1 MATFREIL
9 QDIVNKSDEDK
20 LRLALQ
26 ALSNLRP
33 VLAQLDKETNGVRLV
48 CAILSTAAAAD
59 GKLSGLEFSLIS
71 SVMEAERVKL
81 SQDEVLSLVR
91 NYGNRN
97 GYALIQKVSQVLPT
111 DNKGDLVIAVA
122 AVCAL
127 DDRISSDELKFIESL
142 L

>member
-20 LRLALQ
+20 LRLALT

-59 GKLSGLEFSLIS
+59 GKLSGIEYSLIEN
-71 SVMEAERVKL
+71 VMKAEHVTL
-81 SQDEVLSLVR
+81 SQDEILSLVR
-91 NYGNRN
+91 NYGNKN
-97 GYALIQKVSQVLPT
+97 GYELIQKVSQVLPSS
-111 DNKGDLVIAVA
+111 NKGDLVIAIA
-122 AVCAL
+122 SVCAL
-127 DDRISSDELKFIESL
+127 DDRISSDELHFIESL